1 MNKMLIATDYD
12 GTLNRG
18 GIDEK
23 TRSAIDAWRAA
34 GRYFGVVTG
43 RGVDFYDT
51 AREERLPFDFLI
63 VCTGSLILSPEKEIL
78 YESRIPADVFA
89 SLERAMRGYRDVSG
103 FSESDGKPRYSPQ

>member
-18 GIDEK
+18 GIDGE
-23 TRSAIDAWRAA
+23 TRSAIDAWRAT

-51 AREERLPFDFLI
+51 ARKENLPFDFLI
-63 VCTGSLILSPEKEIL
+63 VFTGSLIISPERRSCTNRA
-78 YESRIPADVFA
+78 SRPTS
-89 SLERAMRGYRDVSG
+89 SLRSSAR
-103 FSESDGKPRYSPQ
+103 